1 MKLHAG
7 HIEVSV
13 AIYFGVRQ
21 NLIVPNVSWGLDF
34 GHEIDLLKVS
44 QSGYATEIEIKVS
57 KQDIIRDKSKGKWM
71 GHSYGLGKIK
81 MMYFA
86 VPKSLKDFALEHIPK
101 ECGLLTVSEDN
112 IHTVNQVKAPEVKKN
127 TRKLTDKELLKL
139 ATLGTMRIWSLKSC
153 LFRKKESTNA
163 KED

>member
-57 KQDIIRDKSKGKWM
+57 KQDIIRDKSKKKWM

-81 MMYFA
+81 MMYLGFTLR
-86 VPKSLKDFALEHIPK
+86 KEKNKKEERIPK
-101 ECGLLTVSEDN
+101 GITEF
-112 IHTVNQVKAPEVKKN
+112 
-127 TRKLTDKELLKL
+127 LKL
-139 ATLGTMRIWSLKSC
+139 I
-153 LFRKKESTNA
+153 N
-163 KED
+163 